1 MEFTFPQTGVGLPL
15 PLLSGGAQWGGP
27 SKFPQSMKSVFKLF
41 FFLVRVQSGGIQT
54 LYMLSWKP
62 TIPFYGSE
70 FRLVTCPVSL
80 HMWAE
85 DVSGF
90 YFQGCWNHSSPPLR
104 SRQEL
109 CRFLLRNLLS
119 LLTKPVY
126 PHLTSSVPPLY
137 MASLT
142 PGPVGQPSFFW
153 LELEIS
159 ACSQRHLL
167 SGCSRT
173 LSHVC
178 GPGAHRDA
186 LSQPAGCCPG
196 SRILSLLSPHNPL
209 RVVSNLQ
216 TA

>member
-1 MEFTFPQTGVGLPL
+1 M
-15 PLLSGGAQWGGP
+15 
-27 SKFPQSMKSVFKLF
+27 
-41 FFLVRVQSGGIQT
+41 FLVSTSRAVGTTAHHLFVVVKNILVFSLEIFS
-54 LYMLSWKP
+54 LFSLSQ
-62 TIPFYGSE
+62 
-70 FRLVTCPVSL
+70 
-80 HMWAE
+80 H
-85 DVSGF
+85 
-90 YFQGCWNHSSPPLR
+90 
-104 SRQEL
+104 
-109 CRFLLRNLLS
+109 
-119 LLTKPVY
+119 

-137 MASLT
+137 VASLP
-142 PGPVGQPSFFW
+142 PGPVGQPSFLW

-159 ACSQRHLL
+159 ACSRRHLL

-178 GPGAHRDA
+178 GPGAHGDA